1 MFSIILQTAR
11 STLKSLICVFHFSK
25 NFNSVFHKKGFM
37 KLSGALPIYHTK
49 EKEQIL
55 YIIRIFTFNDK
66 NPLYLPII
74 LTLHFLR
81 VKVIKQ

>member
-1 MFSIILQTAR
+1 
-11 STLKSLICVFHFSK
+11 
-25 NFNSVFHKKGFM
+25 M

-66 NPLYLPII
+66 NPLYFPLI

>member
-1 MFSIILQTAR
+1 
-11 STLKSLICVFHFSK
+11 
-25 NFNSVFHKKGFM
+25 M

-74 LTLHFLR
+74 LTLHFFDGQSDQGVIHL
-81 VKVIKQ
+81 VIKPVDISQTFRIVGLS

>member
-25 NFNSVFHKKGFM
+25 NFNSVFHK

>member
-1 MFSIILQTAR
+1 
-11 STLKSLICVFHFSK
+11 
-25 NFNSVFHKKGFM
+25 M
-37 KLSGALPIYHTK
+37 KLSGALPIHHTK

-66 NPLYLPII
+66 NPLYFPLI

>member
-1 MFSIILQTAR
+1 
-11 STLKSLICVFHFSK
+11 
-25 NFNSVFHKKGFM
+25 M
-37 KLSGALPIYHTK
+37 KLIGALPIYHTK
-49 EKEQIL
+49 EKEQIVC
-55 YIIRIFTFNDK
+55 IIRIFTFNDK